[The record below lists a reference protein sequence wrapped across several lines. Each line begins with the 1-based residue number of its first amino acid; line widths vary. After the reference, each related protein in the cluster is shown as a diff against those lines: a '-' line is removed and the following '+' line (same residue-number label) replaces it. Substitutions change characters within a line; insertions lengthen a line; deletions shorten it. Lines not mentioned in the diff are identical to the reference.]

1 MLVHFLTVVQVEV
14 LLCVSFKVC
23 GPLALSAACFLVAT
37 NLMPLWRGGSDL
49 GSAKRATKAMR
60 TIEDTLTIKPR
71 RCSVS
76 EWFFEIGF
84 VDTHS
89 HTGLSPSLSLFVCED
104 AFSYPIRHACET

>member
-1 MLVHFLTVVQVEV
+1 MEALSRTVLVHFLTSVVQVEV

-71 RCSVS
+71 RHDGVEFRNGSSKLVS
-76 EWFFEIGF
+76 
-84 VDTHS
+84 
-89 HTGLSPSLSLFVCED
+89 
-104 AFSYPIRHACET
+104 